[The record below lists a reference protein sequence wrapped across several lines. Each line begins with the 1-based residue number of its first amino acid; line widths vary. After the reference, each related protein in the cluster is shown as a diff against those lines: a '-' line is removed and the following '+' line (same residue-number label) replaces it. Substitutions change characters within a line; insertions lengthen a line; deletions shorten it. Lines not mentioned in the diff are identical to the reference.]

1 MHSGTAQTPSEVMQW
16 GEVEREKRHSRG
28 HAGLPGAY
36 LVKALR
42 ESSSEDVAEADTDDT
57 GGCSAE
63 NRFKLVAL
71 GRKES
76 ARGCWGE

>member
-1 MHSGTAQTPSEVMQW
+1 MAFFKS
-16 GEVEREKRHSRG
+16 KRQRSCGRLL
-28 HAGLPGAY
+28 AAY

-42 ESSSEDVAEADTDDT
+42 ESNSDEVTEAETDDT

>member
-1 MHSGTAQTPSEVMQW
+1 MKLSSFCVLVTRAA
-16 GEVEREKRHSRG
+16 REKHQCADSRWG
-28 HAGLPGAY
+28 SHCWADTY

-42 ESSSEDVAEADTDDT
+42 ESSSEDGDEADTDDT

-63 NRFKLVAL
+63 NLFKFVAL

-76 ARGCWGE
+76 GRL